1 MRIGLQ
7 QFERFITDRLPD
19 HLKKD
24 LLKVRMVKEADLECC
39 AYYHINRYLRR
50 DDDWR
55 ILARKHS
62 RHTGHFIDLLIFR
75 KAVPRVAVELKWHR
89 AEISKKDRQSL
100 RRGIKRLRVNRAY
113 FITTLI
119 GAKKYSRIKKATV
132 EKNRL
137 FEIIIPL
144 TLSVAELKEWKERRR
159 RYTSRMSR
167 RRKKRGKRPAG

>member
-7 QFERFITDRLPD
+7 QFESFIREKLPD
-19 HLKKD
+19 QLKKD
-24 LLKVRMVKEADLECC
+24 LLKLRMVKEADLECC
-39 AYYHINRYLRR
+39 AYYHINRYLRH

-55 ILARKHS
+55 VLARKHS

-75 KAVPRVAVELKWHR
+75 KAVPRVAIELKWHR

-100 RRGIKRLRVNRAY
+100 RRAIKRLRVNRAY

-119 GAKKYSRIKKATV
+119 GAKEFTPIKKAII

-144 TLSVAELKEWKERRR
+144 TLSAAQLKEWKERRR
-159 RYTSRMSR
+159 RYMSRMSR
-167 RRKKRGKRPAG
+167 RHKKRSRPAAG

>member
-1 MRIGLQ
+1 MKIGLQ
-7 QFERFITDRLPD
+7 QFER
-19 HLKKD
+19 LKKD

-39 AYYHINRYLRR
+39 AYYHMNRYLRR

-55 ILARKHS
+55 ILARKHA
-62 RHTGHFIDLLIFR
+62 RHTGHYIDLLIFR
-75 KAVPRVAVELKWHR
+75 KAVPRVAGELKWHS

-119 GAKKYSRIKKATV
+119 GAKKCSRIKKATL

-144 TLSVAELKEWKERRR
+144 TLRGGVKRMEG
-159 RYTSRMSR
+159 TST
-167 RRKKRGKRPAG
+167 KIYVKNDKAAQEA